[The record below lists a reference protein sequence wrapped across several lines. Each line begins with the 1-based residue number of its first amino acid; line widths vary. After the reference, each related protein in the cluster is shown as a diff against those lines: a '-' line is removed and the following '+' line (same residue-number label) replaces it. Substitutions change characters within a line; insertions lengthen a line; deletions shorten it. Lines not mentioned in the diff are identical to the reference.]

1 MEVGWWGSH
10 WHEVLEAVGIV
21 GGLLFTG
28 VTLRHDLQ
36 ARKIAEYLTQ
46 ATEHRRLWSHLHRRP
61 GLSCVLEPNR
71 DLNQE
76 PLRPGE
82 RRFLELVVT
91 HFHTGWLIAQSGH
104 SLVPMAVL
112 ATDAGYFF
120 ALPAPAAVWS
130 EVRPMHQP
138 EFVAFVDRAVGTVTP
153 PPAAPAATKE

>member
-1 MEVGWWGSH
+1 MEVGWWWSH
-10 WHEVLEAVGIV
+10 WHEVLETVGIV

-46 ATEHRRLWSHLHRRP
+46 STEHRRLWSHLHRRP
-61 GLSCVLEPNR
+61 GLGRVLERDR

-130 EVRPMHQP
+130 EVQMMHQP
-138 EFVAFVDRAVGTVTP
+138 EFVAFVEHAVGTVTP
-153 PPAAPAATKE
+153 RPAAPAATTG

>member
-1 MEVGWWGSH
+1 MEVGWWWSH
-10 WHEVLEAVGIV
+10 WHEVLETVGIV

-61 GLSCVLEPNR
+61 GLSRVLESNR

-76 PLRPGE
+76 PLRVEE
-82 RRFLELVVT
+82 RHYLELAVT

-104 SLVPMAVL
+104 SLVPIAVL

-120 ALPAPAAVWS
+120 ALPAPAAVWR
-130 EVRPMHQP
+130 EVRMMHQP
-138 EFVAFVDRAVGTVTP
+138 EFVTFVERAVGTITP
-153 PPAAPAATKE
+153 RPAVPAATKE

>member
-1 MEVGWWGSH
+1 MEVGWWGLH

-46 ATEHRRLWSHLHRRP
+46 STEHRRLWSHLHRRP
-61 GLSCVLEPNR
+61 GLGRILEPLR
-71 DLNQE
+71 DLNRD
-76 PLRPGE
+76 PLSPRE

-104 SLVPMAVL
+104 SLVPLPVL
-112 ATDAGYFF
+112 ATDAGHFF
-120 ALPAPAAVWS
+120 SLPAPAAVWS
-130 EVRPMHQP
+130 EVRSTHQP
-138 EFVAFVDRAVGTVTP
+138 EFVAFVERAVAAVTP
-153 PPAAPAATKE
+153 PPAAPVATKG